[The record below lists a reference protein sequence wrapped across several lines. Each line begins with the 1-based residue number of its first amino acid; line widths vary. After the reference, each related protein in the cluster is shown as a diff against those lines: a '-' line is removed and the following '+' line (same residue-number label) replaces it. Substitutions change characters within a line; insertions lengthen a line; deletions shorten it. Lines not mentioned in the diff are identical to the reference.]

1 MARCHVSMLGGEGH
15 QSALELI
22 VVRMDSSGLHSPK
35 KKLKKKKKKKIEQK
49 QKNKVFHNKI
59 KQNHENDL

>member
-1 MARCHVSMLGGEGH
+1 MLGGEGH

-35 KKLKKKKKKKIEQK
+35 KKLKKKKKKIEQK
-49 QKNKVFHNKI
+49 QKNKVFHYKI
-59 KQNHENDL
+59 KQNHENDP